1 MANILLINGP
11 NLDLLGQREP
21 ETYGHATLAEIE
33 ANCRALAAELGAGLE
48 CFQSNAEHAIVERI
62 HRAAQDG
69 VGCIVINP
77 AAFTHT
83 SVAIRDALLAVS
95 IPFIELHLSN
105 THARESFRH
114 QSFFSD
120 IARGIVAGLGPEGYE
135 LAIRA
140 AVRIAGH
147 DTRTR

>member
-1 MANILLINGP
+1 VATILLINGP

-21 ETYGHATLAEIE
+21 ETYGVTTLAELE
-33 ANCRALAAELGAGLE
+33 AQCTDLAAELGVTLE
-48 CFQSNAEHAIVERI
+48 CFQSNAEHAIVDRI
-62 HRAAQDG
+62 HEAARNR
-69 VGCIVINP
+69 VNCIVINP

-114 QSFFSD
+114 HSYFSD
-120 IARGIVAGLGPEGYE
+120 IAQGVIAGLGPGGYD
-135 LAIRA
+135 LAVRA
-140 AVRIAGH
+140 AARIA
-147 DTRTR
+147 DSDKKSR